1 MLVDSIGDSSAGAE
15 RFAVGLAGAL
25 APDRYAVT
33 VCATRH
39 ATGRL
44 PATMAAAGIRVLSL
58 ERGTD
63 FKPHA
68 FGRLV
73 RYLRRERVDVLH
85 AHKFGSNV
93 WGTVIG
99 RLSGVRVIV
108 AHEHSWSYEG
118 DPVRLLLDRYLI
130 GRGASAFVAVSTL
143 DATRMVAVEKVPA
156 EKVVTIPNAYLP
168 RPREPVV
175 ADLRAE
181 LGLEKDAPLLV
192 TGAILRAEKALDVLI
207 DAFAQVV
214 QQLPRVHLVI
224 AGKGPCEAELKRD
237 AAVAGVADRVHFLGF
252 RSDMDVILESSDLA
266 VMSSDREG
274 LPLFAIE
281 CMAHRTP
288 LVATD
293 VGGIRDILVENE
305 SVLLAPRRDP
315 SALARQIERALL
327 EPERRD
333 ALAAAAH
340 ARLGE
345 LTIDRIADRFEALY
359 ERLLERGAPGVSTPL
374 PVDAQAQPRAS

>member
-33 VCATRH
+33 VCATRY

-58 ERGTD
+58 GRGTD

-68 FGRLV
+68 FGRLM

-99 RLSGVRVIV
+99 RLSGVPVIL
-108 AHEHSWSYEG
+108 AHEHSWAYEG

-143 DATRMVAVEKVPA
+143 DAARMVAVEKVPA

-192 TGAILRAEKALDVLI
+192 TGAILRAEKGLDVLI

-374 PVDAQAQPRAS
+374 PVDAR